1 MNELNKHYRL
11 LLGLDESWH
20 VKAVDLSIESKRV
33 EITLEHLGGRLN
45 CPECGVD
52 CPRADLA
59 PERTWRH
66 LDTMQFE
73 SILKA
78 RTPRCDCKS
87 CGVKTIEVPWAGKH
101 SRFTLMFEAFAI
113 EVMQACGNVKQAA
126 ALLRLDWDTVHTI
139 MERGVNRG
147 LERRNLENIKHVG
160 IDEKS
165 FLSGQNY
172 VSVMSD
178 IDSSRV
184 LEVAEGRTEA
194 SADKLWKSLARW
206 QRGSVQAVS
215 MDMWQAFI
223 SSTERHVPLAAIV
236 FDRFHISKHLNDAVD
251 QIRRQENKALRAEG
265 DTTLTG
271 TKQLWLFNL
280 DNLSFDQLVRFHD
293 LKEQTLKTSR
303 AWAIKEQFRHFWDCF
318 YKQTAEGFFDK
329 WYSWASRSQLQ
340 PIVAKAKMLKRHLA
354 RLLTYFEHKIT
365 NATSEGFNSKI
376 QLLKAN
382 ARGFR
387 SFTNYRLRILF
398 FCGKLDLMPDQ
409 LTH

>member
-1 MNELNKHYRL
+1 
-11 LLGLDESWH
+11 
-20 VKAVDLSIESKRV
+20 
-33 EITLEHLGGRLN
+33 
-45 CPECGVD
+45 
-52 CPRADLA
+52 
-59 PERTWRH
+59 
-66 LDTMQFE
+66 MQFE